1 MSKVCCQGAMHV
13 VILLGIVA
21 IKRQKL
27 TPPIPLYICLNL
39 LVLSWYAGLLFDYM
53 TLKFLLS
60 KEVLS

>member
-1 MSKVCCQGAMHV
+1 MHV

-60 KEVLS
+60 REVLC